1 MEQLLPI
8 LIQEYNVL
16 KQYAKEF
23 YKQTSMHEYTKSFDI
38 FDTAILVSI
47 ISVLGLWALR
57 NLRFP
62 NKDYNQSFFGYFK
75 AQIFIFLVN
84 YCPGVNSYIEKQ
96 KAIALESFSSSMEK
110 MTSKKTLKIPENGI
124 DSDTMMDKM
133 NEWIER
139 DSKHNGSGK
148 VSGSLYVMP
157 DKQFIKNAQ
166 DFCKHFIYSNP
177 MHADLWPATRQM
189 EAEVIRMT
197 GDLFGQE
204 KEGIGIVT
212 TGGTESIIL
221 AMLAYRN
228 WGESQKGINKPNIV
242 IPETAHSAFY
252 RAGEYFKIQVRVAKI
267 DQSSFQVDI
276 NDLRAKIDSNTVCIV
291 GSFPNF
297 GYGTSDPIEQL
308 ASIAKKK
315 KIGLHVDACLG
326 GFTAVFAK
334 DHGVD
339 LGKFDFTLDGV
350 TSISCDQHKHGLAP
364 KGVSTVLF
372 KTKQLREHAFF
383 SLATWS
389 GGAYAVPSMQGS
401 KCGANV
407 AGAWFTLQSIGKKK
421 YIDYSKKI
429 MDATQ
434 SLVKSL
440 SEIPEIKVF
449 GNPQIN
455 CVAFMSKETWL
466 NVYAIHEI
474 LTHQGWT
481 ISSVQ
486 KPAGI
491 HISLTLQN
499 IGNLK
504 QYVHDIKAAIEK
516 IKANPKE
523 YKKGGEMGTVY
534 GTTQRIPDSKLANQ
548 AIKVYLDSL
557 LKI

>member
-8 LIQEYNVL
+8 VIQEYKL
-16 KQYAKEF
+16 FKEF
-23 YKQTSMHEYTKSFDI
+23 IKEIFKQTPLQKYTNSLDI
-38 FDTAILVSI
+38 FDTVVVVSI
-47 ISVLGLWALR
+47 LSVFGLWALR
-57 NLRFP
+57 NLKFP
-62 NKDYNQSFFGYFK
+62 NKEYNQSLFGYLK
-75 AQIFIFLVN
+75 AQIFLLFVN

-96 KAIALESFSSSMEK
+96 KANALQSFSDSMER
-110 MTSKKTLKIPENGI
+110 MTSKKILKLPENGI
-124 DSDTMMDKM
+124 DTESMMEKLND
-133 NEWIER
+133 WIER
-139 DSKHNGSGK
+139 DSKHYGSGK

-166 DFCKHFIYSNP
+166 DFCKHFLYSNP

-212 TGGTESIIL
+212 TGGTESILL

-228 WGESQKGINKPNIV
+228 WGESQKGINQPNIV
-242 IPETAHSAFY
+242 IPETAHAAFY
-252 RAGEYFKIQVRVAKI
+252 RAGEYFKIQVRIAKV
-267 DQSSFQVDI
+267 DQTTFQVDV
-276 NDLRAKIDSNTVCIV
+276 NDLKRHIDSNTVCIV

-297 GYGTSDPIEQL
+297 AYGIQDPIELL

-315 KIGLHVDACLG
+315 KIGLHIDACLG
-326 GFTAVFAK
+326 GFTAIFAK
-334 DHGVD
+334 DHNVD

-383 SLATWS
+383 SIATWS
-389 GGAYAVPSMQGS
+389 GGAYAVPSIQGS
-401 KCGANV
+401 KCGVGV
-407 AGAWFTLQSIGKKK
+407 AGAWFTMQSIGKKK
-421 YIDYSKKI
+421 YIEYSKKI

-434 SLVKSL
+434 SLAKQI
-440 SEIPEIKVF
+440 SEIPELKVC

-455 CVAFMSKETWL
+455 CVTFMSKEQWL

-486 KPAGI
+486 KPAAV

-499 IGNLK
+499 VSNLK

-516 IKANPKE
+516 IKANPQE
-523 YKKGGEMGTVY
+523 YKKGGEMGTLY
-534 GTTQRIPDSKLANQ
+534 GTTQKIPDSKLAGQ
-548 AIKVYLDSL
+548 ALKVYLDSL

>member
-8 LIQEYNVL
+8 VIREYNVFKQYIKELYKQTPIQEY
-16 KQYAKEF
+16 
-23 YKQTSMHEYTKSFDI
+23 TRSFDV
-38 FDTAILVSI
+38 FDTAVLVSI
-47 ISVLGLWALR
+47 LCVSGLWALR
-57 NLRFP
+57 NLKFP
-62 NKDYNQSFFGYFK
+62 NRDYNQSLFGYFK
-75 AQIFIFLVN
+75 AQIFLFLVN
-84 YCPGVNSYIEKQ
+84 YCPGVNSYIEKKKQ
-96 KAIALESFSSSMEK
+96 DALQSFSDSMEK
-110 MTSKKTLKIPENGI
+110 MTTKKTLKLPDNGI
-124 DSDTMMDKM
+124 DTDTMMEKLE
-133 NEWIER
+133 EWIER
-139 DSKHNGSGK
+139 DSKNYGSGK

-166 DFCKHFIYSNP
+166 DFCKHFLYSNP

-204 KEGIGIVT
+204 KESIGIVT
-212 TGGTESIIL
+212 TGGTESILL

-228 WGESQKGINKPNIV
+228 WGESQKGISQPNIV
-242 IPETAHSAFY
+242 IPETAHAAFY
-252 RAGEYFKIQVRVAKI
+252 RAGEYFKIQVRIAKI
-267 DQSSFQVDI
+267 DQSTFQVDV
-276 NDLRAKIDSNTVCIV
+276 NDLRSQIDSNTVCIV
-291 GSFPNF
+291 GSLPNF
-297 GYGTSDPIEQL
+297 GFGTCDPIEQL

-315 KIGLHVDACLG
+315 KIGLHIDACLG
-326 GFTAVFAK
+326 GFTAIFAK
-334 DHGVD
+334 EHGVD

-383 SLATWS
+383 SIATWS
-389 GGAYAVPSMQGS
+389 GGAYASPSVQGS
-401 KCGANV
+401 KCGVGV

-421 YIDYSKKI
+421 YIEYSKKI

-434 SLVKSL
+434 SLAKQL
-440 SEIPEIKVF
+440 SEIPEIKVC
-449 GNPQIN
+449 GKPQIN
-455 CVAFMSKETWL
+455 CVTFMSKENWL
-466 NVYAIHEI
+466 NVYSIHEI

-491 HISLTLQN
+491 HISLTQQN

-504 QYVHDIKAAIEK
+504 QYVHDIKAAIDK
-516 IKANPKE
+516 IKANPSE
-523 YKKGGEMGTVY
+523 YQKGGEMGTLY
-534 GTTQRIPDSKLANQ
+534 GTTQKIPDSKLAGQ
-548 AIKVYLDSL
+548 ALKVYLDSL